1 MRKYLWIGIAA
12 LCLMTTA
19 VGCGKKTQTE
29 QTETTVQETTEPE
42 QTEETTEETT
52 KEATE
57 EADKG
62 EPTAA
67 ADRYH
72 MLQGTVTELSQDGGE
87 FTLLADTGDTYEIS
101 LSSLRDV
108 EAELEAE
115 AQIAI
120 AYIGWELT
128 GPEDL
133 EKVELI
139 VAFPEQEEWTICQET
154 GTTLFNAMSSFTM
167 KTDEGHE
174 LQLLKDNCPIEEGA
188 LSQDSGDRITV
199 VYVTSQGMNFP
210 IEVQKAEEE
219 EG

>member
-1 MRKYLWIGIAA
+1 M
-12 LCLMTTA
+12 
-19 VGCGKKTQTE
+19 
-29 QTETTVQETTEPE
+29 
-42 QTEETTEETT
+42 
-52 KEATE
+52 
-57 EADKG
+57 
-62 EPTAA
+62 
-67 ADRYH
+67 
-72 MLQGTVTELSQDGGE
+72 
-87 FTLLADTGDTYEIS
+87 
-101 LSSLRDV
+101 

>member
-1 MRKYLWIGIAA
+1 MRK
-12 LCLMTTA
+12 TA

-57 EADKG
+57 EADEG

-87 FTLLADTGDTYEIS
+87 FTLLADTGDTYEIQ